1 MSQPVTLGFCAFF
14 SFTLS
19 FVLIFVITECI
30 ADAKEVEE
38 YKKEKDEE
46 EVF

>member
-1 MSQPVTLGFCAFF
+1 MSQPVMLGFCAFF
-14 SFTLS
+14 SFTLI

-30 ADAKEVEE
+30 VDAKAVEE
-38 YKKEKDEE
+38 YKKGKDEE